1 MVTSPTGTKK
11 NLDILSI
18 DVQNVNDTSVIHS
31 GNMSTSNVKN
41 LLNKSEDKKL
51 FMKKD
56 IP

>member
-41 LLNKSEDKKL
+41 LLNKSEDKKI